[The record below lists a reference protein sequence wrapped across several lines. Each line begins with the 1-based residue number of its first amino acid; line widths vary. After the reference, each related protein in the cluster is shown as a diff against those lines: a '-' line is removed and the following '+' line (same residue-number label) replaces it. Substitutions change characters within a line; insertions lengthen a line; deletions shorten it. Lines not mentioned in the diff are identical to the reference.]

1 MAGTVEAITRELDDS
16 GVLLR
21 YLTHPPADTDGLP
34 SGQAG
39 YLPGSFWLA
48 RVLAAAGR
56 TEEARRLFT
65 ALLALRNDVGLLA
78 EGYDPLRRRFTGN
91 YPLAGSAHRP
101 DHDRAGSYPDRPVRP
116 VWVMCREPAT
126 RHLDPGHPEPA
137 RASSGSAAAEAHNG
151 RGGLTYMSRPFFMP
165 LLAPEAPGRRLGRPA
180 GKSRSRAA
188 GWLRSRAATRQAPR
202 ARAPIPYLGVTT
214 SLEGCRGNGLADAVL
229 HRVLGSGAPVGTV
242 VLDLGAA
249 ATLDP
254 ETCAAILLV
263 HQRLTAIGTRL
274 RLAASA
280 RGLIDCLAG
289 AGVVQQLGR
298 DTIHT
303 SFRGAVLAV
312 YAAQPGPG
320 LAVGR
325 IRTELEMQA
334 ETIELLSLDGPVP

>member
-1 MAGTVEAITRELDDS
+1 
-16 GVLLR
+16 
-21 YLTHPPADTDGLP
+21 
-34 SGQAG
+34 
-39 YLPGSFWLA
+39 
-48 RVLAAAGR
+48 
-56 TEEARRLFT
+56 
-65 ALLALRNDVGLLA
+65 
-78 EGYDPLRRRFTGN
+78 
-91 YPLAGSAHRP
+91 
-101 DHDRAGSYPDRPVRP
+101 
-116 VWVMCREPAT
+116 
-126 RHLDPGHPEPA
+126 
-137 RASSGSAAAEAHNG
+137 
-151 RGGLTYMSRPFFMP
+151 MSRPFLMP

-180 GKSRSRAA
+180 GKSISRAA
-188 GWLRSRAATRQAPR
+188 GWLRSRAATRQAR
-202 ARAPIPYLGVTT
+202 VRVQIPYLGVTT
-214 SLEGCRGNGLADAVL
+214 SLEGCRGSGLADAVL
-229 HRVLGSGAPVGTV
+229 HRVLHSGAPVGTV

-274 RLAASA
+274 RLATNT

-320 LAVGR
+320 LAMGR

-334 ETIELLSLDGPVP
+334 ETIELWVPGPHGAQVQAAPAPSPRSAIVPASPAAGGAVPPRTAVD

>member
-1 MAGTVEAITRELDDS
+1 
-16 GVLLR
+16 
-21 YLTHPPADTDGLP
+21 
-34 SGQAG
+34 
-39 YLPGSFWLA
+39 
-48 RVLAAAGR
+48 
-56 TEEARRLFT
+56 
-65 ALLALRNDVGLLA
+65 
-78 EGYDPLRRRFTGN
+78 
-91 YPLAGSAHRP
+91 
-101 DHDRAGSYPDRPVRP
+101 
-116 VWVMCREPAT
+116 
-126 RHLDPGHPEPA
+126 
-137 RASSGSAAAEAHNG
+137 
-151 RGGLTYMSRPFFMP
+151 MSRPFFMP

-188 GWLRSRAATRQAPR
+188 GWLRSRAATRQA
-202 ARAPIPYLGVTT
+202 RAPIPYLGMTT
-214 SLEGCRGNGLADAVL
+214 SLDGCRGNGLADAVL
-229 HRVLGSGAPVGTV
+229 HRVLRSGAPVGTV
-242 VLDLGAA
+242 VLDLGAV

-298 DTIHT
+298 DTIHA

-334 ETIELLSLDGPVP
+334 ETIELLDPGPRPPGSRPHQRWHHGARLLLLHPLRVEPSRRLQRWTGSATATCERKGHHV

>member
-1 MAGTVEAITRELDDS
+1 
-16 GVLLR
+16 
-21 YLTHPPADTDGLP
+21 
-34 SGQAG
+34 
-39 YLPGSFWLA
+39 
-48 RVLAAAGR
+48 
-56 TEEARRLFT
+56 
-65 ALLALRNDVGLLA
+65 
-78 EGYDPLRRRFTGN
+78 
-91 YPLAGSAHRP
+91 
-101 DHDRAGSYPDRPVRP
+101 
-116 VWVMCREPAT
+116 
-126 RHLDPGHPEPA
+126 
-137 RASSGSAAAEAHNG
+137 
-151 RGGLTYMSRPFFMP
+151 MSRPLFMP

-180 GKSRSRAA
+180 GKSRSRTA
-188 GWLRSRAATRQAPR
+188 GWLRSRVATRQARAGAR

-214 SLEGCRGNGLADAVL
+214 SLDGCRGSGLADAVL
-229 HRVLGSGAPVGTV
+229 HRVLGTGAPIGTV

-280 RGLIDCLAG
+280 RGLIDYLAG

-298 DTIHT
+298 DTIHA

-334 ETIELLSLDGPVP
+334 EIIELLLPRPRSPLDRAVPSPPRPCTARPSAAGPPVQAAPAQAPRSTIAPASPAAGGAVSPRTAVN

>member
-1 MAGTVEAITRELDDS
+1 M
-16 GVLLR
+16 
-21 YLTHPPADTDGLP
+21 
-34 SGQAG
+34 
-39 YLPGSFWLA
+39 
-48 RVLAAAGR
+48 
-56 TEEARRLFT
+56 
-65 ALLALRNDVGLLA
+65 
-78 EGYDPLRRRFTGN
+78 
-91 YPLAGSAHRP
+91 
-101 DHDRAGSYPDRPVRP
+101 
-116 VWVMCREPAT
+116 
-126 RHLDPGHPEPA
+126 
-137 RASSGSAAAEAHNG
+137 
-151 RGGLTYMSRPFFMP
+151 
-165 LLAPEAPGRRLGRPA
+165 
-180 GKSRSRAA
+180 
-188 GWLRSRAATRQAPR
+188 
-202 ARAPIPYLGVTT
+202 TT
-214 SLEGCRGNGLADAVL
+214 SLDGCRGSGLADAVL
-229 HRVLGSGAPVGTV
+229 HRVLRTGAPVGTV

-298 DTIHT
+298 DTIHA

-334 ETIELLSLDGPVP
+334 ETIELLDPVRLTPVRGAPGPGRTRRWRCRARLLLLHPLRVEPSRHAGR